1 MGSNYPG
8 PVAFLLMPDIDSLKA
23 ALAVSPEN
31 VPLLLMLAQAQ
42 MESFALDDARA
53 TFDRVIAQE
62 PNHPEARVGI
72 AQVLDLNG
80 RNSEAILRIEQVC
93 AESPDYAPAWLLRA
107 KLSLNEGNKEE
118 AYDSYQRAVRG
129 DAALADPALLKRI
142 AQANGKGSSTD
153 SSDEH
158 QPTAQ
163 AQDSGGGWQAGA
175 FLDPDDV
182 ADAGVD
188 DDDDSIFSAYEDDP
202 FGDNDEFSSPSL
214 PLPPGVR
221 SPLDDNLEV
230 DFVQKADVDFSKVG
244 GMDAVKEDIRMKILY
259 PMENKEL
266 FEAYGKKAG
275 GGVLLYGPPGC
286 GKTLISRA
294 TAGEIKAKF
303 ISVGLHQIL
312 DMWIGKSEEK
322 LHELFELAR
331 RHAPTVLFFDEV
343 DALAADRKDM
353 RTSAGRTLINQFL
366 AELDSQLDQN
376 DGVLVLG
383 ATNAPWHLDS
393 AFLRPGRFDRLIF
406 VPPPD
411 QPARAEIVKIMAEGK
426 PVTGLDP
433 AGLAKRTSD
442 FSGADIKAV
451 FDQAIEASL
460 SEAMKA
466 GKIVPVTAR
475 QLAKTAKQVKP
486 STRKWFESAK
496 NYALYANQSG
506 FYDDVLEYL
515 GIQK

>member
-1 MGSNYPG
+1 M
-8 PVAFLLMPDIDSLKA
+8 ADIESLKA

-42 MESFALDDARA
+42 METFALDDARA
-53 TFDRVIAQE
+53 TFDRVVAQE
-62 PNHPEARVGI
+62 PHHPEARIGI
-72 AQVLDLNG
+72 AQILDLNG

-93 AESPDYAPAWLLRA
+93 AESPDFAPAWLLRA
-107 KLSLNEGNKEE
+107 KLSLNEGNTGE
-118 AYDSYQRAVRG
+118 AYDHYHRAIRS

-142 AQANGKGSSTD
+142 AQANGKSSSGD
-153 SSDEH
+153 GGDDQRPS
-158 QPTAQ
+158 PQ
-163 AQDSGGGWQAGA
+163 AQSSGDGWQAGA
-175 FLDPDDV
+175 FLDPDE
-182 ADAGVD
+182 DAGAGMDDDDDDGGFSIYDDPFD
-188 DDDDSIFSAYEDDP
+188 DDDDSGPPLA
-202 FGDNDEFSSPSL
+202 
-214 PLPPGVR
+214 LPPGAR
-221 SPLDDNLEV
+221 SPLDDDFEI
-230 DFVQKADVDFSKVG
+230 DFVQKADADFSKVG

-303 ISVGLHQIL
+303 ITVGLHQIL

-331 RHAPTVLFFDEV
+331 RNAPAVLFFDEV

-353 RTSAGRTLINQFL
+353 RTSGGRTLINQFL

-433 AGLAKRTSD
+433 AGLAKRTND

-466 GKIVPVTAR
+466 GRIVPVTAR
-475 QLAKTAKQVKP
+475 LLAKTAKQVKP